1 MTVGPDT
8 SPATSDLIA
17 EGRAL
22 VRSLALRIH
31 RNVPVRVDLE
41 DLIGYGELGL
51 AEAARDFEPSL
62 GNQFSTFAY
71 YRIRGSI
78 YDGLSKMTWTSRA
91 RYRRLRFESMA
102 DDVLETERELDDRK
116 PREAEESGKW
126 FSRVTERLA
135 MVFLASDGDEETNP
149 VNLAVDPRESAP
161 SRLIHQEAT
170 EKLRA
175 VVDQLPE
182 AERRLINYVYFDGL
196 NLQEAGIRLGFSKSW
211 ASRLHAKILER
222 LADDMRRLDLHD

>member
-1 MTVGPDT
+1 MGPDT

>member
-1 MTVGPDT
+1 MGPDT
-8 SPATSDLIA
+8 SLATSELIA

-102 DDVLETERELDDRK
+102 DDVLETERELDDGK

-182 AERRLINYVYFDGL
+182 AERRLINYVYFEGL

>member
-1 MTVGPDT
+1 M
-8 SPATSDLIA
+8 SQEIHELIA

-22 VRSLALRIH
+22 VRSIAIRIH
-31 RNVPVRVDLE
+31 RNIPVKVDME
-41 DLIGYGELGL
+41 DLIAYGDLGL
-51 AEAARDFEPSL
+51 TEAARDFDREL

-71 YRIRGSI
+71 YRIRGAI
-78 YDGLSKMTWTSRA
+78 YDGLAKMTWTSRA

-102 DDVLETERELDDRK
+102 VDVLESEHELDDGK
-116 PREAEESGKW
+116 PKDAKESGVW
-126 FSRVTERLA
+126 FARVAERMA

-149 VNLAVDPRESAP
+149 VNSAEDPMQAAPAILIYREAG
-161 SRLIHQEAT
+161 

-175 VVDQLPE
+175 MVEQLPE
-182 AERRLINYVYFDGL
+182 SERRLINYVYFDGL

-222 LADDMRRLDLHD
+222 LADDMRRQDLHD